1 MNHHQAHFL
10 LVGDASDIPAIRD
23 ILLRLPVDAY
33 GQVFLEVGSVIR
45 IQRLPLPEAMS
56 VTWLRRDERS
66 SVVDAVPP
74 RGELVTRAVSAW
86 ISEWMPEDLC
96 EHATPYVLWIGCS
109 ASERVDRLYEELQT
123 RMPDLHL
130 HHPHSDVA

>member
-1 MNHHQAHFL
+1 MAVQ
-10 LVGDASDIPAIRD
+10 
-23 ILLRLPVDAY
+23 
-33 GQVFLEVGSVIR
+33 QVFLEVGSVIQ

-56 VTWLRRDERS
+56 VTWLRRDEHS